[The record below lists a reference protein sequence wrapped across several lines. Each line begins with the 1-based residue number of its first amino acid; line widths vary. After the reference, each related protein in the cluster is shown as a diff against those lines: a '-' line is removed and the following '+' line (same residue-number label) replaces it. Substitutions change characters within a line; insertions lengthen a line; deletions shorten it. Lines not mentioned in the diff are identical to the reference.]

1 MIAPILAQST
11 PPNVIWVP
19 VQKPTFDLVGVVL
32 SSLGLAGICV
42 GVATFLGI
50 ALGVVFIRRARRHSD
65 PLDSLTSLRLAVP
78 DRAA

>member
-1 MIAPILAQST
+1 MPQSP

-32 SSLGLAGICV
+32 SSFGIAGICAA
-42 GVATFLGI
+42 VALALGI
-50 ALGVVFIRRARRHSD
+50 ALGIFFIVRARRQAD
-65 PLDSLTSLRLAVP
+65 PLSGRITLRLLES